1 MTVWTDGRDG
11 VPGSENHPVAD
22 EDRELLAGGS
32 PLDRGQGL
40 TVGFGPGDSRKA
52 PQILGG
58 VRNPDTALGLKGL
71 SLSLHQGPPLLY
83 TTGGASGPRH
93 RGRPRGL
100 PVGRMRGQGKEAL
113 ECPQLRHL
121 ELRHR
126 TGQWHPC
133 TMGLECGTGMGS
145 PMASDQDQTHGNGA
159 CLRL

>member
-1 MTVWTDGRDG
+1 MTVGTDGRDG
-11 VPGSENHPVAD
+11 GPGSENHPVAD

-83 TTGGASGPRH
+83 TTGGASGPKAQR
-93 RGRPRGL
+93 
-100 PVGRMRGQGKEAL
+100 EAKKTPSW
-113 ECPQLRHL
+113 EDEGAR
-121 ELRHR
+121 E
-126 TGQWHPC
+126 
-133 TMGLECGTGMGS
+133 GS
-145 PMASDQDQTHGNGA
+145 PGVSPAQASGAETQDRTMAPLHNGA
-159 CLRL
+159 RMWDRDVLTYGQ